1 MGAFFR
7 FILWF
12 TLIPWIIYTLRA
24 PFIMWGDFE
33 IRYGFLGLIGY
44 IALWIFAFWLWIYI
58 KVTLRLFLVQVVEI
72 SYKSQSLH

>member
-33 IRYGFLGLIGY
+33 IRNSLWGHTGY
-44 IALWIFAFWLWIYI
+44 IALWIFAFWLMGPICVGLGLIHSFRWIGDG
-58 KVTLRLFLVQVVEI
+58 EA
-72 SYKSQSLH
+72 